1 MIQMKTKKFQR
12 TLKKFETEVK
22 KKLKQ
27 LMVAK
32 QLNMKK
38 DF

>member
-1 MIQMKTKKFQR
+1 MKTKKFQR
-12 TLKKFETEVK
+12 NLKKFETEVK
-22 KKLKQ
+22 RKLKQ